1 MILRCFG
8 LLMGLALYGSMVAVP
23 VVDGAPRSDWVIPAD
38 SGRVYGQVVD
48 AADGTPVPGAQVRLV
63 QLGRSDMTH
72 RDGTFHLT
80 RVPAGRFT
88 LVVERIGYNR
98 ETREISLEAGDSIYL
113 RVPLHFS
120 PIQISGVVATGAVDS
135 RLSEDAVQATTL
147 LGEQELVRRMEATI
161 ASTLENQAGLA
172 AVSTGPATARPIIR
186 GLGGDRILMLED
198 GERVGDL
205 SASSPDHAV
214 AVEPITARQIEVVRG
229 PASLLYGSN
238 ALGGV
243 VNVIRN
249 DIPTS
254 LADRPHGSVSV
265 QGQTANRGV
274 AGGGHVMTS
283 VGPVALRLEGSSRT
297 AGDLRTPLGTLA
309 NSELETHNVSAGAS
323 VIHGLG
329 HVGGA
334 YRFFDSSYGVPGYE
348 GGHEHGVTVRMRR
361 HSVRGESL
369 LRPGSGPFRSVEL
382 DVAYNHYHHEELEH
396 GGILG
401 SEFGL
406 LSASANLVA
415 RHDALGPLA
424 SGAIGIQTN
433 WSDFAAGGSIE
444 TPPANEYAVAAFFL
458 EEFDLS
464 PVTLQFGAR
473 YDWRRVVPG
482 EVDHHSD
489 IGEIRE
495 RTFGA
500 WSASLG
506 ALYDLGDGIALGASV
521 GRAFR
526 TPNAS
531 ELYSEGPHLAT
542 YSFEVGNPELD
553 AETGLGVDLFA
564 RMNRDR
570 FKGEIAVFRNAIENY
585 IYPRNTGAVSRTDL
599 PVYQYVGEDVV
610 LAGVE
615 GSAEWRALENL
626 VVEATA
632 SYVRGTL
639 TRTDEPLP
647 MIPPLN
653 GRLGARYETPRY
665 FVGAG
670 WKAATRQ
677 DRVGEFETPTDGY
690 HLFDAI
696 AGVRWT
702 LGGQVHTL
710 TLRLDNLT
718 DTVYRDHLSRIK
730 EIMPQ
735 AGRSA
740 TLMLR
745 ANF

>member
-1 MILRCFG
+1 MIIRSCGFLIG
-8 LLMGLALYGSMVAVP
+8 LILYGTLAAAPAVES
-23 VVDGAPRSDWVIPAD
+23 APLPGWGIEAD
-38 SGRVYGQVVD
+38 SGRIHGQVVD
-48 AADGTPVPGAQVRLV
+48 AADGSPVPGAQVRLV
-63 QLGRSDMTH
+63 QLGRGDVTH
-72 RDGTFHLT
+72 RDGTFHIT
-80 RVPAGRFT
+80 HVPAGRFT
-88 LVVERIGYNR
+88 LVVERIGYSR
-98 ETREISLEAGDSIYL
+98 EVREITLADGDS
-113 RVPLHFS
+113 VFLHVRLQFS
-120 PIQISGVVATGAVDS
+120 PIQLSGVVATGAVAS
-135 RLSEDAVQATTL
+135 RLSEDALQVTTL
-147 LGEQELVRRMEATI
+147 LGEQELVRRMDATI

-214 AVEPITARQIEVVRG
+214 AIDPITARQIEVVRG

-243 VNVIRN
+243 VNVIRH

-254 LADRPHGSVSV
+254 RSDRLHGAVSV

-274 AGGGHVMTS
+274 AAGGHMTTS
-283 VGPVALRLEGSSRT
+283 VGPVAFRLEGSSRT
-297 AGDLRTPLGTLA
+297 AGDLRTPLGTLD
-309 NSELETHNVSAGAS
+309 NSGIETHNIAVGAAL
-323 VIHGLG
+323 VHPLG
-329 HVGGA
+329 HTGGA

-369 LRPGSGPFRSVEL
+369 VRPRSGPFRSVEF
-382 DVAYNHYHHEELEH
+382 DATYNHYHHEELEH

-401 SEFGL
+401 GEFGL
-406 LSASANLVA
+406 LTASANLVA
-415 RHDALGPLA
+415 RHEALGPL
-424 SGAIGIQTN
+424 SNGAVGIQTN

-444 TPPANEYAVAAFFL
+444 TPPANEYALAVFFL

-473 YDWRRVVPG
+473 YDWRRVVP
-482 EVDHHSD
+482 EEIDDHSE
-489 IGEIRE
+489 IGVIRE
-495 RTFGA
+495 RDFGA

-506 ALYDLGDGIALGASV
+506 ALYDLGEGIAIGASI

-526 TPNAS
+526 TPSAS

-542 YSFEVGNPELD
+542 YSFEIGNPDLE
-553 AETGLGVDLFA
+553 AETGLGIDLFA
-564 RMNRDR
+564 RVHRDR

-585 IYPRNTGAVSRTDL
+585 IYPRNTGATSRTDL
-599 PVYQYVGEDVV
+599 PVYQHVGEDAV
-610 LAGVE
+610 LAGLE
-615 GSAEWRALENL
+615 GSAEWRALTNL
-626 VVEATA
+626 VVDATA

-653 GRLGARYETPRY
+653 GRVGARYETPRY
-665 FVGAG
+665 FLGAG
-670 WKAATRQ
+670 WKAAARQ
-677 DRVGEFETPTDGY
+677 DRIGEFETPTDGY
-690 HLFDAI
+690 HVFDAFV
-696 AGVRWT
+696 GVRWA

-710 TLRLDNLT
+710 TLRVDNLT

-730 EIMPQ
+730 AIMPQ
-735 AGRSA
+735 AGRNA